1 VAGVRAAT
9 DNTEERIVKAIEQL
23 EIWYLNLDPRRRRN
37 VRILGGIVCV
47 MVVVAV
53 WNIVR

>member
-1 VAGVRAAT
+1 MAGVRAAT